1 MQMSSLFVYG
11 YPLANSQKS
20 QRLIMASC
28 DASVMASHNE
38 YSWETFGEAAANI
51 ARTLPQL
58 LVMLR
63 HTDNG

>member
-1 MQMSSLFVYG
+1 MFAARLRQTFTMQMSSLFVYG

-38 YSWETFGEAAANI
+38 YS
-51 ARTLPQL
+51 
-58 LVMLR
+58 
-63 HTDNG
+63 